1 MPSAKSYRVSERK
14 RKMNTP
20 LRAKARTSV
29 VKARALIDS
38 NDLEGAQKA
47 ANDAVVGLEAEG
59 AQADQVADT
68 LVLAA
73 EKRPMRDLQCIF
85 GMGGHG
91 PGERSETV
99 KGVVHRP
106 MGNGAVA

>member
-38 NDLEGAQKA
+38 GDLEGAQKA
-47 ANDAVVGLEAEG
+47 ANDAVVGLDKA
-59 AQADQVADT
+59 AQ
-68 LVLAA
+68 
-73 EKRPMRDLQCIF
+73 
-85 GMGGHG
+85 
-91 PGERSETV
+91 
-99 KGVVHRP
+99 KGVIHHKNAARRKSRIAKSLNKAKSVE
-106 MGNGAVA
+106 G